1 MRNISFRYGGN
12 NCPMGRQERT
22 ESRGQVGC
30 GWRGLLTR
38 EHFSG
43 WFEGEKGKLFIKHE
57 GLWGTGEETTKL
69 CYLEKLRKERG
80 KGR

>member
-1 MRNISFRYGGN
+1 
-12 NCPMGRQERT
+12 MGVITAPWDAKKGLKAEVRW
-22 ESRGQVGC
+22 GVVGEDSWH
-30 GWRGLLTR
+30 G

-69 CYLEKLRKERG
+69 CYLEKLRKKRG